1 MATLLQAIQLA
12 ERLEKSHIKV
22 LKWFIQNG
30 NFEGSY
36 RELAENI
43 YGNAK
48 YASNVHKY
56 VTYLADMGLLVVA
69 VNSECNC
76 FDTKRTYIYINKE
89 SDLIDGH

>member
-48 YASNVHKY
+48 YASNVHGTSDRCSQY
-56 VTYLADMGLLVVA
+56 RVQLL
-69 VNSECNC
+69 
-76 FDTKRTYIYINKE
+76 
-89 SDLIDGH
+89 